1 MTDIRAFRR
10 RDDLDAFLSLYEEVF
25 GRARDAAWFDWK
37 YASGPAVSAPTVV
50 VAVSDGTD
58 GAASGD
64 VVGARPFLPM
74 RLAVGGRRVV
84 ALQPVDAMVH
94 PEHRRQGVFTAM
106 TEWALAQFEASDAA
120 LCFNFPNE
128 AAAAGN
134 RRLGWRQVQKR
145 ASFYRFVDP
154 SRVAESANL
163 RPLAKAAASAV
174 TPAVSGYSAMRRA
187 LASDADV
194 DAVTVRRERAV
205 PAAEL
210 AARYRARPPDAIH
223 VVRDTAFWECSSA
236 NPDWRYE
243 TYLADDE
250 ETALVLARSTRPDH
264 AVARVTDVLPPG
276 ANRSRAALAA
286 LLRRALRDH
295 DDAPL
300 VVAPPL
306 AGATDLLADL
316 GFLCDRDPPLSYVAS
331 PTNHFVR
338 TLTGEWSIDGVDIDD
353 PANWTLTLVERDTN

>member
-1 MTDIRAFRR
+1 MTDVRTFRR
-10 RDDLDAFLSLYEEVF
+10 GDDLDAFLSLYERVF

-37 YASGPAVSAPTVV
+37 YASGPAVSAPRIV

-58 GAASGD
+58 GAESGD
-64 VVGARPFLPM
+64 LVGARPFLPM
-74 RLAVGGRRVV
+74 QLAVGDRRVV
-84 ALQPVDAMVH
+84 AVQPVDAMVH

-106 TEWALAQFEASDAA
+106 TEWALAAFEASDAA

-134 RRLGWRQVQKR
+134 RRLGWRKVQER

-154 SRVAESANL
+154 ARVAESADL
-163 RPLAKAAASAV
+163 RPLATAAASAV
-174 TPAVSGYSAMRRA
+174 APAVSGYNAMRRA
-187 LASDADV
+187 MAPDAG
-194 DAVTVRRERAV
+194 AVTVRRERTV
-205 PAAEL
+205 PVADL
-210 AARYRARPPDAIH
+210 AARYRARPPDGIH
-223 VVRDTAFWECSSA
+223 VVRDAAFWEHSTA

-243 TYLADDE
+243 TYLADDDE
-250 ETALVLARSTRPDH
+250 SALLLGRSTRPGH

-276 ANRSRAALAA
+276 AGRSRAALAA
-286 LLRRALRDH
+286 LLHRALRDH
-295 DDAPL
+295 DDAAL

-316 GFLCDRDPPLSYVAS
+316 GFLCDRDPPLSYATT

-338 TLTGEWSIDGVDIDD
+338 TLTDEWTIDGVDVGDA
-353 PANWTLTLVERDTN
+353 ANWTLTFVEQDTN

>member
-1 MTDIRAFRR
+1 MTEIRAFRR
-10 RDDLDAFLSLYEEVF
+10 RDDLDAFLSLYEQVF

-37 YASGPAVSAPTVV
+37 YASGPTMSAPTVV

-58 GAASGD
+58 GAAAGD
-64 VVGARPFLPM
+64 LVGARPFLPM
-74 RLAVGGRRVV
+74 QLAVGDRRVIAV
-84 ALQPVDAMVH
+84 QPVDAMVH
-94 PEHRRQGVFTAM
+94 PDARRQGVFTAM
-106 TEWALAQFEASDAA
+106 TEWALAAFETSEPA

-134 RRLGWRQVQKR
+134 RRLGWRKVQER

-154 SRVAESANL
+154 ARVAESADL

-174 TPAVSGYSAMRRA
+174 APAVSGYNAMRRA
-187 LASDADV
+187 MAPDA
-194 DAVTVRRERAV
+194 DAVTVRREPSV
-205 PAAEL
+205 PVAEL

-223 VVRDTAFWECSSA
+223 VVRDAAFWEHCTA

-243 TYLADDE
+243 AYLADDDE
-250 ETALVLARSTRPDH
+250 SALLLGRSTRPDR

-276 ANRSRAALAA
+276 AERSRAALAA
-286 LLRRALRDH
+286 MLHRALQDH
-295 DDAPL
+295 DDAAL

-306 AGATDLLADL
+306 AGATDLLADF
-316 GFLCDRDPPLSYVAS
+316 GFLCDRDPPLSYVTT

-338 TLTGEWSIDGVDIDD
+338 TLTDEWSIDGVDIDD
-353 PANWTLTLVERDTN
+353 AENWTLTFVERDTT